1 MPLNRDEKGKDVKK
15 KPIYKHWLPALL
27 LLLGPAVAGAVGLG
41 KLTVLSLLGQPL
53 SAEVELV
60 SVQADELSTLSA
72 RLASLEAYRQSSLQ
86 YNAAVAGLHFDIEKR
101 PDGQLYLRLMSERTV
116 TDPFVDLLIELKW
129 ASGRLVREYTALID
143 PPDYAPAPPL
153 VAASP
158 VTLQTRAVALQ
169 RLPAAIVTP
178 LSTVATAAG
187 EYGPVRRGETLSK
200 IATSVKLEGVS
211 REQMMLGILRNNP
224 DAFVDNNMNRLKA
237 DKVLRIPGQ
246 AQLLDT
252 PQADAAREVRLRIAD
267 RGQYRRPQVDMTGAA
282 AARKAAARARDK
294 LIAKDQDADEKP
306 VLRLSSGEA
315 PGGAK
320 ARTNAERTRALAQ
333 ELMARERALEET
345 NQRLLELKNTVK
357 ESSAKPQ
364 PN

>member
-1 MPLNRDEKGKDVKK
+1 MK
-15 KPIYKHWLPALL
+15 KPIYKRWLPALL
-27 LLLGPAVAGAVGLG
+27 LLLGQSVAGAVGLG

-101 PDGQLYLRLMSERTV
+101 PDGRLYLRLMSERTV

-169 RLPAAIVTP
+169 RLPTAIVTP
-178 LSTVATAAG
+178 LSTVAAATG

-237 DKVLRIPGQ
+237 DKVLRIPVQ

-267 RGQYRRPQVDMTGAA
+267 RGRYRRPLVDMTGAA
-282 AARKAAARARDK
+282 AARKAATRARDNK
-294 LIAKDQDADEKP
+294 LIAKDQDTDEKP

-315 PGGAK
+315 AGGAK
-320 ARTNAERTRALAQ
+320 ARARAERTQALAQ

-345 NQRLLELKNTVK
+345 NQRLQELKNTVK
-357 ESSAKPQ
+357 ASSAKSQ